1 VADAKNTRLLPA
13 VPVVDNVP
21 LIVWRESKVRVAT
34 PAEAGA
40 VTARLLNVFAP
51 DIARLP
57 AAVEV
62 NETLLK
68 VNPGDAAIPDGP
80 LLPVIRIVE
89 VPALKVR
96 LVCDKAAIPVKVDV
110 AVTVLAFKFNVL
122 TLLPLRVNKT
132 TVSA

>member
-1 VADAKNTRLLPA
+1 MVCWAA
-13 VPVVDNVP
+13 
-21 LIVWRESKVRVAT
+21 KVRVTT
-34 PAEAGA
+34 PADAGPA
-40 VTARLLNVFAP
+40 TDRLLNVFAP

-68 VNPGDAAIPDGP
+68 VNPGDVEIPDGP

-96 LVCDKAAIPVKVDV
+96 LVCDKAVIPVKVDV

-122 TLLPLRVNKT
+122 TLLPLRVNDT